1 MTDQPNLK
9 ELQNEYSTLDRVS
22 HRLAMTDAGA
32 PLEKV
37 LSLLLPRL
45 LSRIGKNDD
54 AKRENRRGG
63 NKRKLIADFNNS
75 GDNEEG
81 MSEKLDDMYETIHKK
96 LIEMLMHTMKR
107 VRDDRECKLP
117 CEAILELL
125 TSKKDTVNAFT
136 VNLSLTFLTLGMNRC
151 TPVECSTLLPELLE
165 FLESLVT
172 SNQTNSQGNGSAA
185 VSLDS
190 LIDPSRKMRHAQT
203 YHLILRCLEKLSHN
217 PLESAAARRAM
228 KSESSD
234 GVTSSTTVHVSS
246 LAKTKELLLSRPII
260 AAALYD
266 LFLDVFLYAPVSV
279 SSSLIPNGMSTFGY
293 QMLIG
298 GAASEETPGCKSW
311 REEFATRTK
320 LRELKL
326 KFLDLVAP
334 CRRFAIFLQD
344 EVAPE
349 DKTVTNFE
357 GLGMSR
363 TVALMVLLSG
373 DVDIDVR
380 SKADSYLKAHI
391 DAYRGKEISADSDSP
406 PFDEGS
412 FNKLNDPL
420 YGDQV
425 ALANTL
431 LAQVIGGFSSNTVTK
446 EVLAEYKSET
456 ATAVAETRLGLIYTS
471 SNDSQERTMLSCCR
485 MKLADSATAPAVKF
499 VSKMLDDNPK
509 LFHVMDM
516 AHEEADIAAVCI
528 GSLAVT
534 IFGDLWKPGSSGSSA
549 VEAAASLLNALCLR
563 LTFFYEMREHE
574 WSIRLETL
582 LAKSMSLACSVL
594 APTSSGESTS
604 LSSNG
609 TRAATIQIEI
619 RDKMYGVVCTLSRS
633 KRFSLHERY
642 SLFNCGISD
651 EKRTFTSISTA
662 KLLFGCTMNEVEVL
676 RPRATSSLDALLSS
690 YTRVV
695 NNRMEK
701 LKQAEVE
708 AVEASPSNPWAIG
721 ASSTLESYLSPQ
733 QSKKKDFNS
742 HELSQSLLPLL
753 WSAARRGQTKS
764 SRLSAAR
771 WSQELLIHLDSVSA
785 YHLLCFLS
793 GDDDPSVSVSLAP

>member
-1 MTDQPNLK
+1 MTAQPNIK
-9 ELQNEYSTLDRVS
+9 DLQNEYSTLDRVS

-63 NKRKLIADFNNS
+63 NKRKLITESNS
-75 GDNEEG
+75 SEEEDEG
-81 MSEKLDDMYETIHKK
+81 LNEKLDEMYETIHKK

-117 CEAILELL
+117 CGAILELL
-125 TSKKDTVNAFT
+125 TSKDDTVNAFT
-136 VNLSLTFLTLGMNRC
+136 VNLSLAFLTLGVNRC
-151 TPVECSTLLPELLE
+151 TPLECSVLLPGFLE
-165 FLESLVT
+165 FLESLV
-172 SNQTNSQGNGSAA
+172 SNNSNDNSSA
-185 VSLDS
+185 VGPDS
-190 LIDPSRKMRHAQT
+190 LIDPSRKMRHTQT
-203 YHLILRCLEKLSHN
+203 YHLILRCLEKLSRN
-217 PLESAAARRAM
+217 PLESAAARRAA

-234 GVTSSTTVHVSS
+234 GVSSSTSVHVSC

-266 LFLDVFLYAPVSV
+266 LFLDVFLYAPVPA

-298 GAASEETPGCKSW
+298 GAASEETPGCKNW

-326 KFLDLVAP
+326 KLLDLVAP
-334 CRRFAIFLQD
+334 CRRFAIFLHD
-344 EVAPE
+344 DDALV
-349 DKTVTNFE
+349 DKAAVDFE

-373 DVDIDVR
+373 DADIDVR

-391 DAYRGKEISADSDSP
+391 DAYRGKEISADSASP
-406 PFDEGS
+406 SSDEGS
-412 FNKLNDPL
+412 FKKLNDPL
-420 YGDQV
+420 HGNQV

-431 LAQVIGGFSSNTVTK
+431 LAQVIGEFSSNAVTRK
-446 EVLAEYKSET
+446 VLAEYKSQT
-456 ATAVAETRLGLIYTS
+456 ATTVAGTRLGLVYAS
-471 SNDSQERTMLSCCR
+471 SNDSQEKAMLSCCR
-485 MKLADSATAPAVKF
+485 MKLADSTIAPALKF
-499 VSKMLDDNPK
+499 VAKLLDDNPK

-549 VEAAASLLNALCLR
+549 VEAAASLLSALCLR
-563 LTFFYEMREHE
+563 LTFFYETREHE
-574 WSIRLETL
+574 SSIRLEKL

-609 TRAATIQIEI
+609 TRAATTQIEI
-619 RDKMYGVVCTLSRS
+619 
-633 KRFSLHERY
+633 
-642 SLFNCGISD
+642 
-651 EKRTFTSISTA
+651 
-662 KLLFGCTMNEVEVL
+662 
-676 RPRATSSLDALLSS
+676 
-690 YTRVV
+690 
-695 NNRMEK
+695 
-701 LKQAEVE
+701 
-708 AVEASPSNPWAIG
+708 
-721 ASSTLESYLSPQ
+721 
-733 QSKKKDFNS
+733 
-742 HELSQSLLPLL
+742 
-753 WSAARRGQTKS
+753 
-764 SRLSAAR
+764 
-771 WSQELLIHLDSVSA
+771 
-785 YHLLCFLS
+785 
-793 GDDDPSVSVSLAP
+793 